1 MKSPSSCHQEHSATE
16 PKTTTTA
23 AAAASEKE
31 NTKVDFERQA
41 HHSPAANVPQ
51 KQAAASTKKAV
62 PKKRAAKKRAAKATA
77 KAAPKAAPKK
87 KHRKS
92 NTQADLLNIGTDHLS
107 IIRLSLFN
115 KMIPGE
121 LQNFCLQVVGL
132 CDTFTMNDRNLMFA
146 VKPVLF
152 SND

>member
-1 MKSPSSCHQEHSATE
+1 MKSPTSQHQEHSATE

-92 NTQADLLNIGTDHLS
+92 NIQADLLNIGTDHFS
-107 IIRLSLFN
+107 IITGAPIRAL
-115 KMIPGE
+115 
-121 LQNFCLQVVGL
+121 V
-132 CDTFTMNDRNLMFA
+132 LMLLFA
-146 VKPVLF
+146 VAILLL
-152 SND
+152 